1 MTRWRDYRRGLGHA
15 HTVVG
20 PLKVL
25 DALYSPQLHNERQL
39 LVLLPSSYTQGD
51 QRYPVLY
58 MHDGQNLFD
67 QTTSFAGEWQV
78 DETMQALDREGVEAI
93 VVGIPNM
100 GHQRV
105 PEYTPFRE
113 RHRRSGLGQ
122 AYTAFLVETVKTR
135 VDHDFRT
142 LADRNHTGVLGSSLG
157 GLISLYAF
165 FRYPEVFGLIGALSP
180 AIFLRVP
187 ETFAFIRDAPF
198 APGRIYMDVGSR
210 EAYSGKRET
219 RRMQGDSERYLE
231 TVRAMRD
238 LLVEKGYCPGAEL
251 MYVEDV
257 GARHHESAWARRL
270 PDALRFLLRE
280 AQ

>member
-1 MTRWRDYRRGLGHA
+1 MTRWRDYRRGLGRP

-39 LVLLPSSYTQGD
+39 LVLLPPSYARSD

-67 QTTSFAGEWQV
+67 QATSFAGEWQV
-78 DETMQALDREGVEAI
+78 DETMQALDREGVESI
-93 VVGIPNM
+93 VVGITNM
-100 GHQRV
+100 GERRV
-105 PEYTPFRE
+105 LEYTPFRE
-113 RHRRSGLGQ
+113 PRRPSGLGQ
-122 AYTAFLVETVKTR
+122 GYTEFLVETVKPR
-135 VDHDFRT
+135 VDHDFHTLTDRT
-142 LADRNHTGVLGSSLG
+142 HTGVMGSSLG

-165 FRYPEVFGLIGALSP
+165 FRYPEVFGLVGAFSP
-180 AIFLRVP
+180 AIFGRVP
-187 ETFAFIRDAPF
+187 EVFAFVRAAPF

-210 EAYSGKRET
+210 EAHSGKRET
-219 RRMQGDSERYLE
+219 HRMQQDSEKYVE

-238 LLVEKGYCPGAEL
+238 LLVEKGYRPGAEL
-251 MYVEDV
+251 MYVEDE

-270 PDALRFLLRE
+270 PNALRFLLRE
-280 AQ
+280 R